1 VTLPTHRV
9 FAVGRYQSS
18 CAVSALPRQ
27 NVQRM
32 LPPQLS
38 LAEQTLTNPD
48 EHPVLFMFGSH
59 SGVKPVFLPISG
71 SSYREFI
78 LAIPY
83 LRSSG
88 RRFRSPDIG
97 MSGHLEAEAQ
107 ADPVAHMSRL
117 YLDKWAPTMAG
128 WVYAY
133 PKQRA
138 RIRSTE
144 NSYSIASYLGGRPLI
159 RETTVTA
166 LEPPQSSPPDFSVI
180 APMFEQPFVQ
190 TYYGGLVACSVM
202 TFHLDSAT
210 IRSATMQMTIEKAFL
225 PGLEMGEKQFPG
237 IDQTPLGSF
246 QIDVS
251 WSLSYPMT
259 PGSLAT

>member
-1 VTLPTHRV
+1 
-9 FAVGRYQSS
+9 
-18 CAVSALPRQ
+18 
-27 NVQRM
+27 
-32 LPPQLS
+32 
-38 LAEQTLTNPD
+38 
-48 EHPVLFMFGSH
+48 
-59 SGVKPVFLPISG
+59 
-71 SSYREFI
+71 
-78 LAIPY
+78 
-83 LRSSG
+83 
-88 RRFRSPDIG
+88 

-128 WVYAY
+128 WIYAY

-144 NSYSIASYLGGRPLI
+144 SSYDIASYLGNSPLI
-159 RETTVTA
+159 REMTVTGP
-166 LEPPQSSPPDFSVI
+166 EPPQSSPPDFSAI

-190 TYYGGLVACSVM
+190 TYYGGFVTCSVM

-210 IRSATMQMTIEKAFL
+210 IRSASMQMTIEKAFL
-225 PGLEMGEKQFPG
+225 PGLEMGEKKFPG

-259 PGSLAT
+259 LGSLGT